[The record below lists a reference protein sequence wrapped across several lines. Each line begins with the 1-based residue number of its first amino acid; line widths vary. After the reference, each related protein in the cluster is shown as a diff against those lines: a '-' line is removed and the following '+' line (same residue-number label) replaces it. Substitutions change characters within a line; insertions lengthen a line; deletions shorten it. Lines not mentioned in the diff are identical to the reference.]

1 MFYIDRTEVGMLY
14 SYTNVGEKLL
24 LNVTG
29 IVGSLPET

>member
-14 SYTNVGEKLL
+14 TNAGEKLL